1 MNAIQLRDR
10 IDFYNDRYKS
20 PRFADSNYMD
30 AINSAINMLFKDKT
44 DNKKV
49 FRRYSFQSNEQ
60 VRRELYTLI
69 KTATI
74 VPTGDVVV
82 YPADFYYF
90 GEMNTTV
97 DGVSNYSKP
106 TNFNE
111 LGPLL
116 DNPFKKP
123 SASKTYYIENS
134 TGLKVYY
141 GSGTSFTSASLTYL
155 KVPNTVSIGTESN
168 KITAGNP
175 VLTIGL
181 TYIVY
186 ADAVHNGVTYYSGQT
201 FAATATSLTSGTVI
215 LYSLV
220 TNCDLPDNVHDEV
233 CKMAS
238 EIMNGTIED
247 YNKSAFMQKEI
258 EKQ

>member
-74 VPTGDVVV
+74 TPVSDVVT

-90 GEMNTTV
+90 GEMNTVV
-97 DGVSNYSKP
+97 DGVVTYCKP

-111 LGPLL
+111 IGPLL
-116 DNPFKKP
+116 VNPFKKP
-123 SASKTYYIENS
+123 TPNKTYYIENNV
-134 TGLKVYY
+134 GLQVYY
-141 GSGTSFTSASLTYL
+141 GSGTAFTSAVLTYL
-155 KVPNTVSIGTESN
+155 KTPNTVSIGTEGD
-168 KITAGNP
+168 KISAGGT
-175 VLTIGL
+175 LTNGS
-181 TYIVY
+181 TYMVY
-186 ADAVHNGVTYYSGQT
+186 SDCVQNAVTYYSGQT
-201 FAATATSLTSGTVI
+201 FVAVGTALTSGTVI
-215 LYSLV
+215 LNSIIV
-220 TNCDLPDNVHDEV
+220 NCDLPENVHDEV
-233 CKMAS
+233 CKLAS
-238 EIMNGTIED
+238 HIMNGTIED
-247 YNKSAFMQKEI
+247 YNKSAFMEKET